1 MVLGADSAANRK
13 RRAAYGVNPGLVFRQ
28 HVVADD
34 CRAPAVPDGTRET
47 DLVRAGA
54 GSLLYVSV
62 SLECDL

>member
-1 MVLGADSAANRK
+1 
-13 RRAAYGVNPGLVFRQ
+13 VFRQ

-34 CRAPAVPDGTRET
+34 CRAPAVPDDLLASHWVYPALIGGTRET

-54 GSLLYVSV
+54 GLLLYVSV